1 MWRQTVRH
9 VSVAEAKAKFSEII
23 QAVEAGEDIRI
34 TRHGTPV
41 VRLMAEQPKN
51 DRPVDL
57 ARLRRWRAETPPS
70 SMSAVDL
77 IRADRDAR

>member
-1 MWRQTVRH
+1 MRQ

-34 TRHGTPV
+34 TRHGTAV
-41 VRLMAEQPKN
+41 VRLVAEQPKN
-51 DRPVDL
+51 DRPVDM

-70 SMSAVDL
+70 TISSVDL

>member
-1 MWRQTVRH
+1 MRS
-9 VSVAEAKAKFSEII
+9 VSVAEAKAHLSEII

-41 VRLMAEQPKN
+41 ARVVSEYSRL
-51 DRPVDL
+51 DRPVDM

-77 IRADRDAR
+77 IRAERDAG

>member
-1 MWRQTVRH
+1 VRQ

-41 VRLMAEQPKN
+41 VRLVAEQRHPLKS
-51 DRPVDL
+51 VDIEQ
-57 ARLRRWRAETPPS
+57 LRRWLTELPYS
-70 SMSAVDL
+70 DVDSGTL
-77 IRADRDAR
+77 IREIRDDERY